1 MSFSTWCIYKRD
13 FRTLTCVNNSLMM
26 VKICCHAHKD
36 MESQYRSY
44 QRWECRVTE
53 VRMRCMA
60 KPWPRGRSSHHA
72 YRMACREVATPS
84 QQETGREWKKM
95 SGSLDSSSCFDG
107 DASCPD
113 EISECFKRENSEC
126 GGVSKPYN
134 SHLIEGEA
142 SRKSGRNTCL
152 IQDSCNAVIIH
163 VLEWPASTCFFSD
176 TQIDTTTRV
185 QHGWCCAQSLC
196 SLWWGHFNAG
206 KITAVRCVS
215 WISFLQKAGFLY
227 VEESF
232 SKSDRVFRR
241 RVVLAVCKAILTLVT
256 VSVQTFSLAVVRVGR

>member
-13 FRTLTCVNNSLMM
+13 FCTLTCVNNSLMM

-44 QRWECRVTE
+44 QRWGCRVTE

-60 KPWPRGRSSHHA
+60 KPMATWAEQSSC
-72 YRMACREVATPS
+72 MACRKVATPS

-113 EISECFKRENSEC
+113 EISECFKREDSQC

-142 SRKSGRNTCL
+142 AQKSGRNTCL

-163 VLEWPASTCFFSD
+163 VLEWPASTCFFNSD
-176 TQIDTTTRV
+176 AILRSIWQRE
-185 QHGWCCAQSLC
+185 C
-196 SLWWGHFNAG
+196 SMGG
-206 KITAVRCVS
+206 AVRNPYV
-215 WISFLQKAGFLY
+215 LYGEGF
-227 VEESF
+227 SMQG
-232 SKSDRVFRR
+232 K
-241 RVVLAVCKAILTLVT
+241 
-256 VSVQTFSLAVVRVGR
+256 